1 MQAHYTYLGEI
12 IKDHDAQEFI
22 TALAVG
28 ALILALGFILSSS
41 LRRSPSDGSSEV
53 KKRVVPSRKLSL
65 FGIVDLLVESFVGY
79 QDQIMGKEN
88 RRYASFTGSVF
99 MFILFTNL
107 LGLVPG
113 MAAATTSVWVNVGMA
128 IAVFIYF
135 NYLGVREHGL
145 FNYLKHFWG
154 PVFIMGFILFPVEI
168 ISVVL
173 RVLTLNLRLYWNIEA
188 DHAVLGIFTEL
199 AGFFAF
205 PIYTLGVFVSFM
217 QALIF
222 TTLTMVY
229 ILLAVSHEEEH

>member
-22 TALAVG
+22 TAIFVAAIILAVG
-28 ALILALGFILSSS
+28 YMLTGS
-41 LRRSPSDGSSEV
+41 LRRASAVDGTEA

-65 FGIVDLLVESFVGY
+65 FGLVDLIIESFVGY

-88 RRYASFTGSVF
+88 RRYASFTGAVF

-113 MAAATTSVWVNVGMA
+113 MAAATTTVWVNVGMA
-128 IAVFIYF
+128 ISVFIYF

-154 PVFIMGFILFPVEI
+154 PVFVMGFILFPVEI

-188 DHAVLGIFTEL
+188 DHAVLGIFTDL

-205 PIYTLGVFVSFM
+205 PMYTLGVFVSFM